1 MPDYLIT
8 WIHLAAAITLIGGL
22 MFSQFVLTPVA
33 RKTPSDSQSREV
45 VRLSGRRFRTI
56 AWVSLIILILTGA
69 YQMLNESGAARIETT
84 WGVVLMLKLLLFVI
98 AKSGCCLI
106 HDFIIDPYA
115 LPSQDA
121 SPPASS
127 PTVPARADTLQKAVI
142 VMTLPSFSWPRIWR
156 SCRTAFH
163 LCLIDIPATYYNSGD
178 LDLSHRDPRA
188 IGLQAVSFDLS
199 FDLRSQNIQ
208 GDHVRDCHGNK
219 HRIGE
224 LERRVHGDDR
234 ARRQE
239 QAVDKL
245 VAQIAPVRVTGE
257 IGPTFDAVIRTR

>member
-33 RKTPSDSQSREV
+33 RKTPSDSKAREV

-98 AKSGCCLI
+98 AFGLLLV

-115 LPSQDA
+115 PSSQDTSPA
-121 SPPASS
+121 SPSPAVS
-127 PTVPARADTLQKAVI
+127 ARADVLQKAVI
-142 VMTLPSFSWPRIWR
+142 VMTL
-156 SCRTAFH
+156 
-163 LCLIDIPATYYNSGD
+163 
-178 LDLSHRDPRA
+178 
-188 IGLQAVSFDLS
+188 AVL
-199 FDLRSQNIQ
+199 
-208 GDHVRDCHGNK
+208 
-219 HRIGE
+219 
-224 LERRVHGDDR
+224 
-234 ARRQE
+234 
-239 QAVDKL
+239 L
-245 VAQIAPVRVTGE
+245 VASYLAE
-257 IGPTFDAVIRTR
+257 L